1 MCCSFWFPNSK
12 GDALGRA
19 GRRLLP
25 YFCFP
30 KAKEEIRQCW
40 YIELAALPT
49 ILYLEQLPY
58 SPGIVKWQVKIR
70 RWLVSTP
77 AVFLRK
83 EDCEVGTV
91 RLHQNL
97 KGSLKIKGRVKKIYV
112 QCPMS

>member
-1 MCCSFWFPNSK
+1 M
-12 GDALGRA
+12 
-19 GRRLLP
+19 P